1 MDIERIN
8 DHTMKFFITYIDIED
23 RGF

>member
-1 MDIERIN
+1 MEIERIN

-23 RGF
+23 RG